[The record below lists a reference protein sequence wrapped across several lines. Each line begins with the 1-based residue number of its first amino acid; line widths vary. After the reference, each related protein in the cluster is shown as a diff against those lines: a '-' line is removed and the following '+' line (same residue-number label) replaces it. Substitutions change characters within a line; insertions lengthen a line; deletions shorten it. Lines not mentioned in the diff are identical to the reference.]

1 MRLFWAIS
9 ILQCITG
16 LVPKCSFT
24 ASTERGQGLFYSTQ
38 PFVHFSLLVATN
50 FTTPSLTVLVQL
62 QLYYFQSSDRTLI
75 LFHLL
80 QEGRRV
86 EIWLW
91 QNKIHRSTRSH
102 GLKREQYAF
111 DNVAFYR
118 IEPAFH
124 TRKYISVVVYIHTG
138 CLSISPTLL
147 VHTYETARLGS
158 IRPCTLFYMQ
168 ERYKQQSDVLA
179 ISYI

>member
-62 QLYYFQSSDRTLI
+62 QLYYFQSSDGTLV

-102 GLKREQYAF
+102 GLKREKYAF

-124 TRKYISVVVYIHTG
+124 TRKYISVVVLHIGAYQYPQRY
-138 CLSISPTLL
+138 C
-147 VHTYETARLGS
+147 VHTYETTTRLGS

-168 ERYKQQSDVLA
+168 ERYKTT
-179 ISYI
+179 I